1 MSKASTPKTRLQRT
15 SNPTPPEPES
25 SKKYKIDMSQNNP
38 EMDFNITD
46 LPIPQQ
52 FAISN
57 EDIQKIADAV
67 KSKLSED
74 IVKIIN
80 EKTAPLITKIDNL
93 EKENRKL
100 KNEVDALEQYCVSNF
115 LNDFIRDSEL
125 LWDRKISDIE
135 VHFWIILAHIN
146 FVFFRTFWLNR
157 QTRKREQKAQK

>member
-80 EKTAPLITKIDNL
+80 EKTAPLRTESSKMKSMLWSSMDAAALL
-93 EKENRKL
+93 EFPGFRNRRKKVTLPKKFAKSYLILTQVMKL
-100 KNEVDALEQYCVSNF
+100 PTSSVHT
-115 LNDFIRDSEL
+115 EL
-125 LWDRKISDIE
+125 VNQMKKLP
-135 VHFWIILAHIN
+135 L
-146 FVFFRTFWLNR
+146 
-157 QTRKREQKAQK
+157 

>member
-1 MSKASTPKTRLQRT
+1 
-15 SNPTPPEPES
+15 
-25 SKKYKIDMSQNNP
+25 MSQNNP

-80 EKTAPLITKIDNL
+80 EKNPSLIAKIDNL

-100 KNEVDALEQYCVSNF
+100 KNAVWPWS
-115 LNDFIRDSEL
+115 RRR
-125 LWDRKISDIE
+125 LWC
-135 VHFWIILAHIN
+135 
-146 FVFFRTFWLNR
+146 
-157 QTRKREQKAQK
+157 

>member
-38 EMDFNITD
+38 EMDFDITD

-57 EDIQKIADAV
+57 EDIQKIADAG

-93 EKENRKL
+93 EK
-100 KNEVDALEQYCVSNF
+100 
-115 LNDFIRDSEL
+115 
-125 LWDRKISDIE
+125 
-135 VHFWIILAHIN
+135 
-146 FVFFRTFWLNR
+146 
-157 QTRKREQKAQK
+157 REHKAQK

>member
-1 MSKASTPKTRLQRT
+1 MSKASTPKTRLQQT
-15 SNPTPPEPES
+15 SNPSPPEPES

-74 IVKIIN
+74 VVKIIN

-100 KNEVDALEQYCVSNF
+100 KNEVDALEQYGRCS
-115 LNDFIRDSEL
+115 LIRISGIPEPTEEGDSTEKV
-125 LWDRKISDIE
+125 RKIISDIDLSYE
-135 VHFWIILAHIN
+135 ITNIIRSHR
-146 FVFFRTFWLNR
+146 VG
-157 QTRKREQKAQK
+157 KPDEQV